1 MGNMG
6 GMVFGMNMAQN
17 LGTKAE
23 DRSNSPMSF
32 DEQIENLKKLK
43 ELVDMG
49 VLTQEE
55 FEAKKKEIMG
65 L

>member
-1 MGNMG
+1 ML
-6 GMVFGMNMAQN
+6 FGMIMAQN
-17 LGTKAE
+17 IGPQGQPSSTI
-23 DRSNSPMSF
+23 SSSMSIE
-32 DEQIENLKKLK
+32 EQIETLKKLK

-55 FEAKKKEIMG
+55 FDAKKKEIMG

>member
-1 MGNMG
+1 
-6 GMVFGMNMAQN
+6 MNMAQN
-17 LGTKAE
+17 IGPQGQPS
-23 DRSNSPMSF
+23 SNPSSSMSF
-32 DEQIENLKKLK
+32 DKQIETLKKLK

-55 FEAKKKEIMG
+55 FDAKKKEIMG